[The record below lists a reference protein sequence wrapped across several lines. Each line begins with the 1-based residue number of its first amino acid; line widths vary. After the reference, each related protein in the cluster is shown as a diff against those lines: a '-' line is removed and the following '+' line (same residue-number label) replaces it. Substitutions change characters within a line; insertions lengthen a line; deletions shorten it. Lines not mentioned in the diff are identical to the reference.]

1 MITAKCGCGLEF
13 ELDEYDKKDR
23 NDGKCPKCGCGYFW
37 ELVDADE
44 APYVLFI
51 SAQGK
56 QPTPYPSDIELALIR
71 LKKIDVEILR
81 LEEEKERVSR
91 RLHIL
96 RLDKLG
102 NEILS
107 KSS

>member
-13 ELDEYDKKDR
+13 ELDENER
-23 NDGKCPKCGCGYFW
+23 QDGKCPKCSCEYFW

-51 SAQGK
+51 LKGK
-56 QPTPYPSDIELALIR
+56 QPSLHSTDIVDALIR
-71 LKKIDVEILR
+71 LKQIDVEILQ
-81 LEEEKERVSR
+81 LEKEKEKLNR

-102 NEILS
+102 KEC
-107 KSS
+107 KK